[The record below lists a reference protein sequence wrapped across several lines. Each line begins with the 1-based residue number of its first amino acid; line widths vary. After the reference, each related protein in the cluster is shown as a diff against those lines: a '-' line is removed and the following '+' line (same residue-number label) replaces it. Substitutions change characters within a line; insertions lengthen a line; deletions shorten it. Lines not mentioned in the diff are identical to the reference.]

1 MSKDQQL
8 GLYCAI
14 AGTVLG
20 ALTFVIGLWSPSL
33 QVVISAVIIGLLPVV
48 IALDVIRR
56 KRSQKPSPSGHES
69 AWKKL
74 HWGHYCSVTA
84 IVMGMSAMAIGYRS
98 LPLANVIGSM
108 IVGLLVVALVI
119 YFVTR
124 IMRSRT
130 HSPSSEKS
138 ETPGTD
144 GPST

>member
-1 MSKDQQL
+1 MSRDQQL

-20 ALTFVIGLWSPSL
+20 ALTFVISLWSPSL
-33 QVVISAVIIGLLPVV
+33 QIVISAVIVGLLPVV

-56 KRSQKPSPSGHES
+56 KRSQEPSPSSHES
-69 AWKKL
+69 AWKRL

-84 IVMGMSAMAIGYRS
+84 IVLGMSTVAIGYRS
-98 LPLANVIGSM
+98 LPLANVIGNA
-108 IVGLLVVALVI
+108 IVGLLLAALVI

-130 HSPSSEKS
+130 QSPSSGES

-144 GPST
+144 RPST

>member
-20 ALTFVIGLWSPSL
+20 ALTIVISLWSPSL
-33 QVVISAVIIGLLPVV
+33 QVVISAVIVGLLPVV

-56 KRSQKPSPSGHES
+56 KRSQEPSPSSHES
-69 AWKKL
+69 AWKRL
-74 HWGHYCSVTA
+74 HWGQYCSVTA

-98 LPLANVIGSM
+98 LPLANVIGSA
-108 IVGLLVVALVI
+108 IVGLLLAALVI

-130 HSPSSEKS
+130 QSPSSGES

-144 GPST
+144 RPSI

>member
-20 ALTFVIGLWSPSL
+20 ALTIVISLWSPSL
-33 QVVISAVIIGLLPVV
+33 QIIISAVIVGLLPVV

-56 KRSQKPSPSGHES
+56 KRAQKPSPSGDES
-69 AWKKL
+69 VWERL

-98 LPLANVIGSM
+98 LPLADAIDST

-124 IMRSRT
+124 IRRSRM
-130 HSPSSEKS
+130 HSTSSDES
-138 ETPGTD
+138 EAPGTD
-144 GPST
+144 RPST